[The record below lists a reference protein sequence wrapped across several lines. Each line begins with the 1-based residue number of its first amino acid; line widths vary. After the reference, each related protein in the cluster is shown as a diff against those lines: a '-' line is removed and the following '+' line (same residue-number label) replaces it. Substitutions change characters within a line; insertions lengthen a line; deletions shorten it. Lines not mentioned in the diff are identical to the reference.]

1 MGLSFDDAAAKVK
14 TFKKDP
20 GSSAKLELYGW
31 FKQVLPCYFR
41 RFLSQVTYN
50 YKLPSSS
57 TYLPAASSTIISD
70 HNQNQVKDG
79 DCTGDRPG
87 MFSMEARAKYDAW
100 NACKGMSADD
110 CKAKYIAKVEEL
122 AKTCG

>member
-31 FKQVLPCYFR
+31 FK
-41 RFLSQVTYN
+41 
-50 YKLPSSS
+50 
-57 TYLPAASSTIISD
+57 
-70 HNQNQVKDG
+70 QVKDG